1 MRPRASTLR
10 LAFRL
15 IILVKISDREQAT
28 ERKSDSFTLSLKLGR
43 LFNYHSQGNLPQ
55 SSRIGHS
62 SQEFCKKQVLAIKI
76 RARSSSKSM
85 RNFLLSLQFLIK
97 LYQKFQEKSNTSG
110 FSRFFRKIPYL
121 KINSETRLGSPEA
134 SRPKEKPPCDYRA
147 TS

>member
-15 IILVKISDREQAT
+15 IILVKFLVEQAT
-28 ERKSDSFTLSLKLGR
+28 ERKSDSFTLPQKLGR
-43 LFNYHSQGNLPQ
+43 LFDYHSQGNLPQ

-62 SQEFCKKQVLAIKI
+62 SQEFCKKQVLEIKI

-134 SRPKEKPPCDYRA
+134 SRPKEKPPCFYRA